1 MTFDPKFI
9 CCPGSKFEGRRYP
22 CGEVVGIRRVGPAGE
37 KGIKD
42 SRLFYCEACGTY
54 FKSDGETWRES
65 HGALK

>member
-9 CCPGSKFEGRRYP
+9 CCPGSKKGGVSFP
-22 CGEVVGIRRVGPAGE
+22 CGEVLSIRRVGPVGV

-54 FKSDGETWRES
+54 FKSSGETWKES
-65 HGALK
+65 HGSVR